1 MATLAEL
8 RQQTG
13 DAYND
18 MSDQQ
23 LADALYKKHYSDM
36 PREQFDSKIGLRGPM
51 QGPEDERPFL
61 EKATSKVGSFLKNVY
76 ENPPPTVAGIR
87 DIVKGAPQAATE
99 LTWGADP
106 EAAEQAAGT
115 MLGAAGLAVTG
126 PRALQF
132 PVRQPAAPAA
142 AAPSAT
148 SEMLQAANRQGVQ
161 VPRYLA
167 SEGTMVPQVAAG
179 LKNVPWASEPI
190 ERSATGMLEQLGAA
204 RGRIAGA
211 PATSEMAGEA
221 ASRGLADWIKTGSQ
235 KPVGAA
241 YEAAGDLINPATRV
255 PLESTADMVA
265 QIMAERTSARLPGK
279 SKAIES
285 VMQAVQ
291 DPAGMDYAGTKLL
304 RTSLGERTPQELAVS
319 GISPVEHKRIY
330 GALSKDLGNV
340 VRAAGGPQAF
350 GKWQEANALA
360 RLTSMQRQALSKIV
374 GSEGQNAPE
383 AVFSKLL
390 NYAGSKSTAD
400 INRLALAKRAMGP
413 EAWGELGSA
422 MINRLGGGAADGSFS
437 ADRFVTAYGNLSPRA
452 KNELFSP
459 QQRGALEDLFTVA
472 KFMQQRVT
480 RYANPSGTSR
490 GLFGGGMLTGAFLDP
505 ISIIGSAVGSKL
517 VAEAL
522 SRPAIAHAAA
532 EASRAQIRGDPMA
545 ARRAMT
551 RLYQIAAREG
561 LITHQPV
568 PRLEDRR
575 P

>member
-1 MATLAEL
+1 MP
-8 RQQTG
+8 QQIDVPG
-13 DAYND
+13 MGIVEFPDG
-18 MSDQQ
+18 MSD
-23 LADALYKKHYSDM
+23 ADMTAAIQRSM
-36 PREQFDSKIGLRGPM
+36 PAGPM
-51 QGPEDERPFL
+51 QGPPDERPFL
-61 EKATSKVGSFLKNVY
+61 ERATSKVGSFLKNVY
-76 ENPPPTVAGIR
+76 ENPPPTAAAIGNI
-87 DIVKGAPQAATE
+87 IKEAPQAATE

-106 EAAEQAAGT
+106 EAAKEAAGT

-132 PVRQPAAPAA
+132 PVRQPAASAA
-142 AAPSAT
+142 PAAPSTAN
-148 SEMLQAANRQGVQ
+148 EMLQAATRQGVQ

-167 SEGTMVPQVAAG
+167 TEGTMTPQIAAG

-190 ERSATGMLEQLGAA
+190 ERSAQGVLEQMAGA

-211 PATSEMAGEA
+211 PATAETAGEA
-221 ASRGLADWIKTGSQ
+221 AGRSLADWVKTGSQ
-235 KPVGAA
+235 QPVGKA
-241 YEAAGDLINPATRV
+241 YEAVGDLINPATRV
-255 PLESTADMVA
+255 PLNNTADTVA
-265 QIMAERTSARLPGK
+265 QIMAERTAARLPGK

-291 DPAGMDYAGTKLL
+291 DPTGMDYAGTKLL

-330 GALSKDLGNV
+330 SALTKDLGAV
-340 VRAAGGPQAF
+340 VREAGGPQAF
-350 GKWQEANALA
+350 GSWQEANALA
-360 RLTSMQRQALSKIV
+360 RLTSMQREALTKII
-374 GSEGQNAPE
+374 GSEGKNAPE
-383 AVFSKLL
+383 AVFTKLL

-413 EAWGELGSA
+413 EAWNELGSA
-422 MINRLGGGAADGSFS
+422 MINRLGGAPDGSFS

-452 KNELFSP
+452 KAELFSP

-490 GLFGGGMLTGAFLDP
+490 GLFGGGLLTGAFLDP
-505 ISIIGSAVGSKL
+505 VSIISSAVGSKL

-545 ARRAMT
+545 ARRALT

-561 LITHQPV
+561 LITHRQP
-568 PRLEDRR
+568 PQLEYRR
-575 P
+575 PP